1 MDWLFEHN
9 NAEIFIE
16 MISNIKGKDALTK
29 PPIRHFVSMMWSRYQ
44 PRIVSYVF
52 FPYLIYLALICV
64 LSGSVVD
71 TFMKTREQ
79 LLFMKE
85 FDNLKLA
92 KDPHYDYKT
101 DLHYK
106 ALVKIHQDNR
116 AFFLVESI
124 FLLVLIVYFG
134 IMELKQYREAGV
146 AYFFDAWNLIDA
158 TSLCLNFSFGSM
170 FFICVLYDEIYFPRE
185 LILSI
190 ASWAMLFMWL
200 KVFYWFRLYSSYAY
214 YVRLII

>member
-1 MDWLFEHN
+1 
-9 NAEIFIE
+9 
-16 MISNIKGKDALTK
+16 
-29 PPIRHFVSMMWSRYQ
+29 
-44 PRIVSYVF
+44 
-52 FPYLIYLALICV
+52 
-64 LSGSVVD
+64 
-71 TFMKTREQ
+71 MKTREQ

-106 ALVKIHQDNR
+106 ALVKVHQDNR